1 MTEEKVGQKNEGQ
14 KNDEQ
19 RHRVERRH
27 LSVINFSVIYGC
39 HADGKDPKRTLN
51 SAKTNPD

>member
-14 KNDEQ
+14 KNDQQ
-19 RHRVERRH
+19 RHGVERRQ

-39 HADGKDPKRTLN
+39 HADGNDSKRTLI
-51 SAKTNPD
+51 SANLD